1 MDKMDRQE
9 YEQYQLLRKKLEMRC
24 ANLCHLYVEQYYDI
38 EKDDRELY
46 ITEIETGKSGRIMV
60 HYTYGD
66 VEEKLYLPPE
76 YIWRTDE
83 EVRVLMGIDR
93 EKKENQMKEQ
103 REKRRQNKAAQ

>member
-1 MDKMDRQE
+1 
-9 YEQYQLLRKKLEMRC
+9 
-24 ANLCHLYVEQYYDI
+24 
-38 EKDDRELY
+38 
-46 ITEIETGKSGRIMV
+46 MV